1 MTVDKQY
8 VTNVFQLNYEARLKS
23 WYDLRKSLED
33 KDVETSCLAIDNW
46 WQFVPLV
53 NHYLHPNDID
63 NWPGPWELLV
73 ENNYCQIARGLGM
86 IYTLNL
92 VGINDIDFCIAIDD
106 NNEEYSLVMVNSAK
120 YICNYHPN
128 TVISNSLTDFKVTSH
143 IDMTKINKKI

>member
-1 MTVDKQY
+1 M
-8 VTNVFQLNYEARLKS
+8 TNVFQLNYESRLKS

-33 KDVETSCLAIDNW
+33 KDVKTICLAIDKW
-46 WQFVPLV
+46 WQFAPLL
-53 NHYLHPNDID
+53 NHYLHLNDID

-86 IYTLNL
+86 VYTLHL

-106 NNEEYSLVMVNSAK
+106 NSEEYSLVMVNSAK

-128 TVISNSLTDFKVTSH
+128 TVISNSLNNFKVTSH
-143 IDMTKINKKI
+143 IDMTKINKKL

>member
-1 MTVDKQY
+1 M
-8 VTNVFQLNYEARLKS
+8 TNVFQLNYESRLKS

-92 VGINDIDFCIAIDD
+92 VGIKDIDFCIAIDD
-106 NNEEYSLVMVNSAK
+106 NSEEYSLVMVNSAK

-143 IDMTKINKKI
+143 IDMTKINKKL

>member
-1 MTVDKQY
+1 M
-8 VTNVFQLNYEARLKS
+8 NVFQLNYESRLKS

-33 KDVETSCLAIDNW
+33 SDIKTSCLAIDIW
-46 WQFVPLV
+46 WQRAPLV

-86 IYTLNL
+86 VYTLQL
-92 VGINDIDFCIAIDD
+92 VGIKDIDFCLAIDD
-106 NNEEYSLVMVNSAK
+106 NSEECALVMVDSAK
-120 YICNYHPN
+120 YICNYYPN
-128 TVISNSLTDFKVTSH
+128 TVISNSLNDFTMASH